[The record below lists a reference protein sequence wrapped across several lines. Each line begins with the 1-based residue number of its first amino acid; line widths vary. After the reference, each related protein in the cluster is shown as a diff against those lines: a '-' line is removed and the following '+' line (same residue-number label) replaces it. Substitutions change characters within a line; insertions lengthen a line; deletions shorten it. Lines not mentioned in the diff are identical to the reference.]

1 MWGEGDD
8 CMQARI
14 RNMTWRALPA
24 ASVRRQANTSLYDNS
39 KKRLFWR
46 VEWQFKAIDMVVTD
60 E

>member
-1 MWGEGDD
+1 MKLGGHA
-8 CMQARI
+8 QARI

-24 ASVRRQANTSLYDNS
+24 ASAARQANTSVYDNS

-46 VEWQFKAIDMVVTD
+46 VEWHFKAIGMVVTD